1 MIFIIPIIL
10 GAVALGS
17 AALGV
22 AAGTEGVSNIKE
34 AQKIGERAQERYER
48 AISNLKADLEATNRS
63 AETYGQLQLQV
74 KVHTIGRFIALIEKI
89 GQRGSLT
96 ELRFLDGLEI
106 SSGQLKEYKAAVIEA
121 EEWLTGGVSAALTGA
136 AAASGAANLA
146 RSFGTTMVTTT
157 VTRFFGLWTT
167 EVVTE
172 VGISQL
178 TGAAARSATV
188 AWLGG
193 GSMAVGGV
201 VLGGITLGPA
211 LMVGGFQL
219 AGKGEEAL
227 TKAREYEAKV
237 NTEIEK
243 VEAAQ
248 EFLKRVEQRIEEL
261 SELVKKLASRAG
273 LLLDE
278 LEAHPFDK
286 QRDAGKFQQ
295 VALSFK
301 ALAEIMKTPVLDEEG
316 NLNPATV
323 TITAKYQTLGDN

>member
-17 AALGV
+17 GVLGV
-22 AAGTEGVSNIKE
+22 ASGAEGVSNMKE

-48 AISNLKADLEATNRS
+48 AISNFKADFEATNTS
-63 AETYGQLQLQV
+63 VKTYGQLQLQV
-74 KVHTIGRFIALIEKI
+74 LVRTIGRFIAFLEKI
-89 GQRGSLT
+89 GQHGSLT
-96 ELRFLDGLEI
+96 DLLFLDGLEI
-106 SSGQLKEYKAAVIEA
+106 SFEQLKEYKAAVIEA
-121 EEWLTGGVSAALTGA
+121 QEWLNGGVSAAVTGA
-136 AAASGAANLA
+136 ATASGAASLA
-146 RSFGTTMVTTT
+146 RSFGTTMATTT
-157 VTRFFGLWTT
+157 VTKLFGLWTT

-172 VGISQL
+172 IGISQL

-193 GSMAVGGV
+193 GSMAVGGF

-243 VEAAQ
+243 IEADK
-248 EFLKRVEQRIEEL
+248 ERLKRVEKMIGEL
-261 SELVKKLASRAG
+261 SELVQKLKSRAG

-278 LEAHPFDK
+278 LESHPFDK
-286 QRDAGKFQQ
+286 QRDVGKFQQ
-295 VALSFK
+295 VLLLIT
-301 ALAEIMKTPVLDEEG
+301 ALAEIIKTPVLDEEE

-323 TITAKYQTLGDN
+323 TIKAKYQTLGDK